1 MSMVAHGYSRR
12 LLNIH
17 FPELKNRDGMR
28 VGQKILDAVEAG
40 EQSVT
45 YTWPNPVTERP
56 EEKKTLIRKVGNYL
70 VAVGYYQETEAE

>member
-1 MSMVAHGYSRR
+1 
-12 LLNIH
+12 
-17 FPELKNRDGMR
+17 MR

-70 VAVGYYQETEAE
+70 IAVGYYQETEAE